1 MGRKKNDEIPKSDF
15 DVNESQDLLS
25 FDSEADLGECVASF
39 SFCNNA
45 DNYLCASSIGIDK
58 DESSVCVP
66 NNTTEIKNLEEGLLL
81 SATTNVSSD
90 NIEAINTSSS
100 NTNNDLFDN
109 RTIPIAN
116 GATPILDGELPDV
129 KRTYTLRAS
138 TVRKVN
144 ELKSIHP
151 DINACV
157 STIVDR
163 ALEHYYKHITE
174 EGGIQ

>member
-15 DVNESQDLLS
+15 DVKESQDLLS
-25 FDSEADLGECVASF
+25 FDSESDLGECVASF
-39 SFCNNA
+39 SFNTNSYN
-45 DNYLCASSIGIDK
+45 DLNTSSIDIVEEAIVIK
-58 DESSVCVP
+58 P
-66 NNTTEIKNLEEGLLL
+66 NTTEIKDAEGRLP
-81 SATTNVSSD
+81 SFQA
-90 NIEAINTSSS
+90 NITSS
-100 NTNNDLFDN
+100 NTKKSINISSSTTHEDLFDN

-116 GATPILDGELPDV
+116 GATPILDGETPDV

-163 ALEHYYKHITE
+163 ALEHYYKYITE

>member
-15 DVNESQDLLS
+15 EVKESQDLLS

-39 SFCNNA
+39 SFGSNT
-45 DNYLCASSIGIDK
+45 DNDLNTSSINISEEAISTKSNAAEITD
-58 DESSVCVP
+58 
-66 NNTTEIKNLEEGLLL
+66 TEK
-81 SATTNVSSD
+81 T
-90 NIEAINTSSS
+90 INTSSL
-100 NTNNDLFDN
+100 NLNEDLFDN

-116 GATPILDGELPDV
+116 GATPILNGETPDV

-138 TVRKVN
+138 TVRKIN
-144 ELKSIHP
+144 ELKGIHP

-163 ALEHYYKHITE
+163 ALEYYYKYITE
-174 EGGIQ
+174 EGGTQ

>member
-15 DVNESQDLLS
+15 EVKESQDLLS

-39 SFCNNA
+39 SFGANTYDDSN
-45 DNYLCASSIGIDK
+45 ASSINIA
-58 DESSVCVP
+58 
-66 NNTTEIKNLEEGLLL
+66 EEAI
-81 SATTNVSSD
+81 STKSNVAKIT
-90 NIEAINTSSS
+90 NIEKTINPSYL
-100 NTNNDLFDN
+100 NTNEDLFDN

-116 GATPILDGELPDV
+116 GATPILDGETPDV

-144 ELKSIHP
+144 ELKGIHP

-157 STIVDR
+157 STIVDK
-163 ALEHYYKHITE
+163 ALEYYYKYIIE
-174 EGGIQ
+174 EGGTQ

>member
-25 FDSEADLGECVASF
+25 FDSEADLGECVVSF
-39 SFCNNA
+39 GFNTNSDSDLNT
-45 DNYLCASSIGIDK
+45 SPIDIA
-58 DESSVCVP
+58 E
-66 NNTTEIKNLEEGLLL
+66 
-81 SATTNVSSD
+81 
-90 NIEAINTSSS
+90 EAILIKSNTIEINDTEKASPSFQPNATSS
-100 NTNNDLFDN
+100 NTKKSINSSSSSTHEDLFDN

-163 ALEHYYKHITE
+163 ALEHYYLYITK

>member
-15 DVNESQDLLS
+15 DANQSQDLLS
-25 FDSEADLGECVASF
+25 FDSEAYLGECVASF
-39 SFCNNA
+39 SFCDNA
-45 DNYLCASSIGIDK
+45 DNYLNTSSIGINK
-58 DESSVCVP
+58 EESSVCTP
-66 NNTTEIKNLEEGLLL
+66 NNTTKIKNSEEGLLPD
-81 SATTNVSSD
+81 TINVSSY

-100 NTNNDLFDN
+100 NNDLFDN

-116 GATPILDGELPDV
+116 GATPTLDGEIPDV

-138 TVRKVN
+138 TVRKLN
-144 ELKSIHP
+144 KLKSLHP

-157 STIVDR
+157 STIVDI
-163 ALEHYYKHITE
+163 ALDHYYKYITE

>member
-15 DVNESQDLLS
+15 EFTESQDLLS
-25 FDSEADLGECVASF
+25 FDSDADLGECVVAF
-39 SFCNNA
+39 NFC
-45 DNYLCASSIGIDK
+45 DNTDNDLNTSSIDV
-58 DESSVCVP
+58 DEEAILLKSS
-66 NNTTEIKNLEEGLLL
+66 TTEIKDTEKALPTFQNN
-81 SATTNVSSD
+81 T
-90 NIEAINTSSS
+90 TSSNGETVTNISS
-100 NTNNDLFDN
+100 NNKSKDLFDN

-116 GATPILDGELPDV
+116 GATPILDGETPDV

-163 ALEHYYKHITE
+163 ALEYYYKYITE
-174 EGGIQ
+174 EGGTQ

>member
-1 MGRKKNDEIPKSDF
+1 MGRKKNDDIPKSDF
-15 DVNESQDLLS
+15 EVTESQDLLS
-25 FDSEADLGECVASF
+25 FDSDADLGECVASF
-39 SFCNNA
+39 SFC
-45 DNYLCASSIGIDK
+45 DNTDNDLNASSIDV
-58 DESSVCVP
+58 DEEAIIKSR
-66 NNTTEIKNLEEGLLL
+66 TTEINDTEKVLPTFQNNIT
-81 SATTNVSSD
+81 SYNVKTAT
-90 NIEAINTSSS
+90 NIS
-100 NTNNDLFDN
+100 NNNNKSKDLFDN

-116 GATPILDGELPDV
+116 GATPILDGETPDI

-163 ALEHYYKHITE
+163 ALEHYYKYITE
-174 EGGIQ
+174 EGGTQ

>member
-15 DVNESQDLLS
+15 EVNESQDLLS
-25 FDSEADLGECVASF
+25 FDSDVDLGECVASF
-39 SFCNNA
+39 SFC
-45 DNYLCASSIGIDK
+45 DNTDNDLNTSSIDV
-58 DESSVCVP
+58 DEEATIKSS
-66 NNTTEIKNLEEGLLL
+66 TTEIKDTEKALPTFQNN
-81 SATTNVSSD
+81 T
-90 NIEAINTSSS
+90 TSSNVKTATNIS
-100 NTNNDLFDN
+100 NTNISKDLFDN

-116 GATPILDGELPDV
+116 GATPILDGETPDI

-144 ELKSIHP
+144 DLKSIHP

-163 ALEHYYKHITE
+163 ALEYYYKYITE
-174 EGGIQ
+174 EGGTQ

>member
-15 DVNESQDLLS
+15 EVKESQDLLS
-25 FDSEADLGECVASF
+25 FDSDTDLGQCVASF
-39 SFCNNA
+39 NFCNNA
-45 DNYLCASSIGIDK
+45 
-58 DESSVCVP
+58 
-66 NNTTEIKNLEEGLLL
+66 NNDL
-81 SATTNVSSD
+81 
-90 NIEAINTSSS
+90 NTSSIDGGEEAILIKSSASEISDTEKVLPSFQNNITSS
-100 NTNNDLFDN
+100 NVKTDTNISNNNKSKDLFDN

-116 GATPILDGELPDV
+116 GATPILDGETPDV

-163 ALEHYYKHITE
+163 ALEHYYKYIIE
-174 EGGIQ
+174 EGGTQ

>member
-1 MGRKKNDEIPKSDF
+1 MGKKKNDDIPKSDF
-15 DVNESQDLLS
+15 EVKESQDLLS
-25 FDSEADLGECVASF
+25 FDSATDLGECVAAF
-39 SFCNNA
+39 NFCDNTDNNL
-45 DNYLCASSIGIDK
+45 NTSSIDV
-58 DESSVCVP
+58 DEEEILLKSSTTEINDTEKALP
-66 NNTTEIKNLEEGLLL
+66 TFQNNTT
-81 SATTNVSSD
+81 
-90 NIEAINTSSS
+90 SS
-100 NTNNDLFDN
+100 NVKAATNISNNDNKSKDLFDN

-116 GATPILDGELPDV
+116 GATPILDGETPDV

-163 ALEHYYKHITE
+163 ALEHYYMYITE

>member
-15 DVNESQDLLS
+15 DVKESQDFLS

-39 SFCNNA
+39 SFGA
-45 DNYLCASSIGIDK
+45 
-58 DESSVCVP
+58 
-66 NNTTEIKNLEEGLLL
+66 NTYVE
-81 SATTNVSSD
+81 
-90 NIEAINTSSS
+90 EAIPTKSNAAEITDTEKAINKSSS
-100 NTNNDLFDN
+100 NAHEDLFDN

-116 GATPILDGELPDV
+116 GATPILDGETPDV

-144 ELKSIHP
+144 ELKGIHP
-151 DINACV
+151 DISACV

-163 ALEHYYKHITE
+163 AIEYYYKYITE
-174 EGGIQ
+174 EGGTQ

>member
-15 DVNESQDLLS
+15 EVTESQDLLS
-25 FDSEADLGECVASF
+25 FDSDTDLGQCVASF
-39 SFCNNA
+39 NFCNNT
-45 DNYLCASSIGIDK
+45 DNDLNTSSIDG
-58 DESSVCVP
+58 DEEAILLKSSTTEINDTEKALP
-66 NNTTEIKNLEEGLLL
+66 SFQNNTT
-81 SATTNVSSD
+81 
-90 NIEAINTSSS
+90 SS
-100 NTNNDLFDN
+100 NVKTTINISNNNKSKDLFDN

-116 GATPILDGELPDV
+116 GATPILDGETPDV

-163 ALEHYYKHITE
+163 ALEHYYKYITE
-174 EGGIQ
+174 EGGTQ

>member
-15 DVNESQDLLS
+15 EVKESQDLLS
-25 FDSEADLGECVASF
+25 FDSNAELGECVASF
-39 SFCNNA
+39 SFC
-45 DNYLCASSIGIDK
+45 DN
-58 DESSVCVP
+58 
-66 NNTTEIKNLEEGLLL
+66 T
-81 SATTNVSSD
+81 D
-90 NIEAINTSSS
+90 NDLNTSSIDVDEEAILLKSSASEISDTEKVLPSFQNNITSS
-100 NTNNDLFDN
+100 NVKTDTNISNNNKSKDLFDN

-116 GATPILDGELPDV
+116 GATPILDGETPDV

-163 ALEHYYKHITE
+163 ALEHYYKYIIE
-174 EGGIQ
+174 EGGTQ

>member
-15 DVNESQDLLS
+15 EVKESQDILS
-25 FDSEADLGECVASF
+25 FDSDADLGQCVASF
-39 SFCNNA
+39 NFCDNA
-45 DNYLCASSIGIDK
+45 DNDLNTSSINV
-58 DESSVCVP
+58 DEEALLIKSS
-66 NNTTEIKNLEEGLLL
+66 TTEINNTEKVLPTLQN
-81 SATTNVSSD
+81 
-90 NIEAINTSSS
+90 NITSSNVKTVTNIS
-100 NTNNDLFDN
+100 NTDKSKDLFDN

-116 GATPILDGELPDV
+116 GATPILDGETPDV

-151 DINACV
+151 DINVCV

-163 ALEHYYKHITE
+163 ALEHYYKYITE

>member
-1 MGRKKNDEIPKSDF
+1 MGRKKNDDIPKSDF
-15 DVNESQDLLS
+15 EVKESQDLLS
-25 FDSEADLGECVASF
+25 FDSDADLGECVASF
-39 SFCNNA
+39 SFCDNTDNDLNN
-45 DNYLCASSIGIDK
+45 SSINID
-58 DESSVCVP
+58 EEAIFIQS
-66 NNTTEIKNLEEGLLL
+66 NTTEINNTKKALPTFQNN
-81 SATTNVSSD
+81 T
-90 NIEAINTSSS
+90 TSSNDETVTNISS
-100 NTNNDLFDN
+100 NNKSKDLFDN

-116 GATPILDGELPDV
+116 GATPILDEETPDV

-163 ALEHYYKHITE
+163 AIEHYYKYITE

>member
-15 DVNESQDLLS
+15 DVKESQDLLS
-25 FDSEADLGECVASF
+25 FDSEADLGECVTSF
-39 SFCNNA
+39 SFNTSS
-45 DNYLCASSIGIDK
+45 DNDLNTSSIDITEEAILIK
-58 DESSVCVP
+58 P
-66 NNTTEIKNLEEGLLL
+66 NTTEIKDTEKAL
-81 SATTNVSSD
+81 SSFQNNT
-90 NIEAINTSSS
+90 TSSS
-100 NTNNDLFDN
+100 IKTAINISNNNNSQDLFDN

-116 GATPILDGELPDV
+116 GATPMLDGEIPDV

-138 TVRKVN
+138 TVRKLN

-163 ALEHYYKHITE
+163 ALDYYYKHIKE
-174 EGGIQ
+174 DGGIQ

>member
-15 DVNESQDLLS
+15 EVKESQDLLS
-25 FDSEADLGECVASF
+25 FDSDVDLGECVASF
-39 SFCNNA
+39 SFNTNSYN
-45 DNYLCASSIGIDK
+45 DLNTSSIGID
-58 DESSVCVP
+58 E
-66 NNTTEIKNLEEGLLL
+66 
-81 SATTNVSSD
+81 
-90 NIEAINTSSS
+90 EAILIKSSTAGIKDIEKALPTFQNNNTSSNVKTAINIS
-100 NTNNDLFDN
+100 NTNKSKDLFDN

-116 GATPILDGELPDV
+116 GATPILDGETPDV

-163 ALEHYYKHITE
+163 ALEHYYKYITE

>member
-15 DVNESQDLLS
+15 EVTESQDLLS
-25 FDSEADLGECVASF
+25 FDSDADLGEYVASF
-39 SFCNNA
+39 SFC
-45 DNYLCASSIGIDK
+45 DNTDNDLNASSIDV
-58 DESSVCVP
+58 DEEAILIKSSTTEINDTEKVLP
-66 NNTTEIKNLEEGLLL
+66 TFQNNTT
-81 SATTNVSSD
+81 SS
-90 NIEAINTSSS
+90 NGKTAINISKSQ
-100 NTNNDLFDN
+100 DLFDN

-116 GATPILDGELPDV
+116 GATPILDGETPDV

-144 ELKSIHP
+144 ELKSIHH

-163 ALEHYYKHITE
+163 ALEHYYKYITE
-174 EGGIQ
+174 EGGTQ

>member
-15 DVNESQDLLS
+15 DVKESQDLLS
-25 FDSEADLGECVASF
+25 FDNNADLGECVATF
-39 SFCNNA
+39 NFCDNTNN
-45 DNYLCASSIGIDK
+45 DLNTSSIDINEK
-58 DESSVCVP
+58 AISIKSSTTEINDTEKALP
-66 NNTTEIKNLEEGLLL
+66 TFQNNTT
-81 SATTNVSSD
+81 SS
-90 NIEAINTSSS
+90 NGETAINIS
-100 NTNNDLFDN
+100 NTNKSKDLFDN

-116 GATPILDGELPDV
+116 GATPILDGETPDV

-163 ALEHYYKHITE
+163 ALEHYYKYITE
-174 EGGIQ
+174 EDGIQ

>member
-15 DVNESQDLLS
+15 EVNESQDLLS
-25 FDSEADLGECVASF
+25 FDSDVDLGECVASF
-39 SFCNNA
+39 SFC
-45 DNYLCASSIGIDK
+45 DNTDDDLNTSFIDIDEEAILIQSS
-58 DESSVCVP
+58 SSEISDTEKVLP
-66 NNTTEIKNLEEGLLL
+66 SFQNNTT
-81 SATTNVSSD
+81 
-90 NIEAINTSSS
+90 SS
-100 NTNNDLFDN
+100 NVKTATNISSNNKSKDLFDN

-116 GATPILDGELPDV
+116 GTTPILDGETPDV

-163 ALEHYYKHITE
+163 ALEYYYKYITE
-174 EGGIQ
+174 EGGTQ

>member
-15 DVNESQDLLS
+15 EVTESQDLLS
-25 FDSEADLGECVASF
+25 FDSDADLRKCVAAF
-39 SFCNNA
+39 NFC
-45 DNYLCASSIGIDK
+45 DNTDNDLNTSSIDV
-58 DESSVCVP
+58 DEEAILLKSS
-66 NNTTEIKNLEEGLLL
+66 TTEIKDTEKALPTFQNN
-81 SATTNVSSD
+81 T
-90 NIEAINTSSS
+90 TSSNVKTATNIS
-100 NTNNDLFDN
+100 NNNKSKDLFDN

-116 GATPILDGELPDV
+116 GATPILDGETPDV

-163 ALEHYYKHITE
+163 ALEHYYKYITE

>member
-15 DVNESQDLLS
+15 EVKESQDLLS
-25 FDSEADLGECVASF
+25 FDSDADLGECVVAF
-39 SFCNNA
+39 NFC
-45 DNYLCASSIGIDK
+45 DNTDNDLNTSSINVDEEAISIKSSTTGINNTEK
-58 DESSVCVP
+58 ALLTFE
-66 NNTTEIKNLEEGLLL
+66 NNTT
-81 SATTNVSSD
+81 
-90 NIEAINTSSS
+90 SS
-100 NTNNDLFDN
+100 NIAISNNNKSKDLFDN

-116 GATPILDGELPDV
+116 GATPILDGETPDV
-129 KRTYTLRAS
+129 KRTYTLRSS

-163 ALEHYYKHITE
+163 ALEHYYKYITE
-174 EGGIQ
+174 EGGTQ

>member
-15 DVNESQDLLS
+15 DVKESQDLLS
-25 FDSEADLGECVASF
+25 FDSDADLGKCVAAF
-39 SFCNNA
+39 NFCANA
-45 DNYLCASSIGIDK
+45 DNNLNTSSIDGGEEAILIK
-58 DESSVCVP
+58 SSASEISDTEKVLP
-66 NNTTEIKNLEEGLLL
+66 SFQNNTTSSNIK
-81 SATTNVSSD
+81 T
-90 NIEAINTSSS
+90 AINIS
-100 NTNNDLFDN
+100 NTNKSKDLFDN

-116 GATPILDGELPDV
+116 GATPILDGETPDV

-157 STIVDR
+157 STIVDM
-163 ALEHYYKHITE
+163 ALEHYYKYIIE
-174 EGGIQ
+174 EGGTQ

>member
-1 MGRKKNDEIPKSDF
+1 MGRKKNDKIPKSDF
-15 DVNESQDLLS
+15 EVTESQDLLS
-25 FDSEADLGECVASF
+25 FDSDADLRKCVAAF
-39 SFCNNA
+39 NFC
-45 DNYLCASSIGIDK
+45 DNTDNDLNTSSIDV
-58 DESSVCVP
+58 DEEAILLKSS
-66 NNTTEIKNLEEGLLL
+66 TTEIKDTEKALPTFQNN
-81 SATTNVSSD
+81 T
-90 NIEAINTSSS
+90 TSSNVKTATNIS
-100 NTNNDLFDN
+100 NNNKSKDLFDN
-109 RTIPIAN
+109 RTIPIVN
-116 GATPILDGELPDV
+116 GATPILDGETPDV

-163 ALEHYYKHITE
+163 ALEHYYKYITE

>member
-15 DVNESQDLLS
+15 EVKELQDLLS
-25 FDSEADLGECVASF
+25 FDSDADLGECVATF
-39 SFCNNA
+39 SFCDNANN
-45 DNYLCASSIGIDK
+45 DLNTSSIDV
-58 DESSVCVP
+58 DEESILIKSSTTEINDTEKALSTFQ
-66 NNTTEIKNLEEGLLL
+66 NNTT
-81 SATTNVSSD
+81 
-90 NIEAINTSSS
+90 SS
-100 NTNNDLFDN
+100 NIAMSNNNKSKDLFDN

-116 GATPILDGELPDV
+116 GATPTLDGETPDV

-163 ALEHYYKHITE
+163 ALEHYYKYITE
-174 EGGIQ
+174 KGGTQ

>member
-1 MGRKKNDEIPKSDF
+1 MGKKKNDEIPKSDF
-15 DVNESQDLLS
+15 DVKESQDLLS

-39 SFCNNA
+39 SFCDNANSNSNTSSFNA
-45 DNYLCASSIGIDK
+45 DEEAKLIK
-58 DESSVCVP
+58 T
-66 NNTTEIKNLEEGLLL
+66 NTTEIKNTEKRFFSSE
-81 SATTNVSSD
+81 TNS
-90 NIEAINTSSS
+90 ISS
-100 NTNNDLFDN
+100 NTETAIAISNNTESQNLFDN

-116 GATPILDGELPDV
+116 GATPILDGETPDV

-144 ELKSIHP
+144 ELKGIHP

-163 ALEHYYKHITE
+163 ALERYYKYITE
-174 EGGIQ
+174 EGGTQ

>member
-15 DVNESQDLLS
+15 EVNESQDLLS
-25 FDSEADLGECVASF
+25 FDSDTDLGQCVASF
-39 SFCNNA
+39 SFCNNT
-45 DNYLCASSIGIDK
+45 DNDLNASSIDV
-58 DESSVCVP
+58 DEEAIIKSSTTEINNIEKTLP
-66 NNTTEIKNLEEGLLL
+66 TFQNNTT
-81 SATTNVSSD
+81 
-90 NIEAINTSSS
+90 SS
-100 NTNNDLFDN
+100 NVKAATNISNNDNKSKDLFDN

-116 GATPILDGELPDV
+116 GATPILDGETPDV

-163 ALEHYYKHITE
+163 ALEHYYKYITE

>member
-15 DVNESQDLLS
+15 EVKESQDLLS
-25 FDSEADLGECVASF
+25 FDSDADLGKCVATF
-39 SFCNNA
+39 NFC
-45 DNYLCASSIGIDK
+45 DNTDNDLNTSTNIK
-58 DESSVCVP
+58 TTVTMP
-66 NNTTEIKNLEEGLLL
+66 NNNK
-81 SATTNVSSD
+81 SK
-90 NIEAINTSSS
+90 
-100 NTNNDLFDN
+100 DLFDN

-116 GATPILDGELPDV
+116 GATPILDGETPDV

-138 TVRKVN
+138 TVRKIN

-163 ALEHYYKHITE
+163 ALEYYYKYITE
-174 EGGIQ
+174 EGGTQ

>member
-15 DVNESQDLLS
+15 EVTESQDLLS
-25 FDSEADLGECVASF
+25 FDSNANLGECVASF
-39 SFCNNA
+39 SFCDNTDDDLNTSFIDIDEEAILIQSSTTDINNIEKA
-45 DNYLCASSIGIDK
+45 L
-58 DESSVCVP
+58 P
-66 NNTTEIKNLEEGLLL
+66 TFQNNTT
-81 SATTNVSSD
+81 
-90 NIEAINTSSS
+90 SS
-100 NTNNDLFDN
+100 NVKTVTKISSNNKSKDIFDN

-116 GATPILDGELPDV
+116 GATPILDGETPDV

-144 ELKSIHP
+144 ELKSIHH

-163 ALEHYYKHITE
+163 ALEHYYKYITE
-174 EGGIQ
+174 EGGTQ

>member
-15 DVNESQDLLS
+15 DVKESQDLLC
-25 FDSEADLGECVASF
+25 FDSEVDLGECVASF
-39 SFCNNA
+39 SFCDNA
-45 DNYLCASSIGIDK
+45 DNNSNTSSSNA
-58 DESSVCVP
+58 DEEAELIKT
-66 NNTTEIKNLEEGLLL
+66 NTTEIKNTEKRFF
-81 SATTNVSSD
+81 SS
-90 NIEAINTSSS
+90 EANSISS
-100 NTNNDLFDN
+100 NTEAAITMSNNNKSKDLFDN

-116 GATPILDGELPDV
+116 GATPILDGEIPDV

-144 ELKSIHP
+144 ELKGIHP

-163 ALEHYYKHITE
+163 ALEHYYKYITE
-174 EGGIQ
+174 KGGIQ

>member
-15 DVNESQDLLS
+15 EVKESQDLLS
-25 FDSEADLGECVASF
+25 FDSDADLGECVAAF
-39 SFCNNA
+39 NFC
-45 DNYLCASSIGIDK
+45 DNTDNDLNTSSIDGDEKAIIK
-58 DESSVCVP
+58 DTEKVLP
-66 NNTTEIKNLEEGLLL
+66 TFQNNTTSSNIK
-81 SATTNVSSD
+81 T
-90 NIEAINTSSS
+90 AINIS
-100 NTNNDLFDN
+100 NTNKSKDLFDN

-116 GATPILDGELPDV
+116 GATPILDGETPDV

-163 ALEHYYKHITE
+163 ALEHYYKYITE

>member
-15 DVNESQDLLS
+15 EVKESQDLLS
-25 FDSEADLGECVASF
+25 FDSDADLGECVASF
-39 SFCNNA
+39 SFC
-45 DNYLCASSIGIDK
+45 DNTDNDLNASSIDIGEEAILLK
-58 DESSVCVP
+58 S
-66 NNTTEIKNLEEGLLL
+66 NTTEINDTEKAL
-81 SATTNVSSD
+81 SSLQNNITSSNVKTTTN
-90 NIEAINTSSS
+90 IS
-100 NTNNDLFDN
+100 NNNKSKDLFDN

-116 GATPILDGELPDV
+116 GATPILDGETPDV

-163 ALEHYYKHITE
+163 ALEHYYKYITE
-174 EGGIQ
+174 DGGAQ

>member
-15 DVNESQDLLS
+15 DVKESQDLLS
-25 FDSEADLGECVASF
+25 FDSDADLGECVASF
-39 SFCNNA
+39 SFC
-45 DNYLCASSIGIDK
+45 DNTDNDLNASSIDV
-58 DESSVCVP
+58 DEEAIIKSRTTEINDTEKAFP
-66 NNTTEIKNLEEGLLL
+66 TFQNNTTSSNI
-81 SATTNVSSD
+81 AT
-90 NIEAINTSSS
+90 S
-100 NTNNDLFDN
+100 NTNKSKDLFDN

-116 GATPILDGELPDV
+116 GATPILDGETPDV

-163 ALEHYYKHITE
+163 ALEHYYKYIIE
-174 EGGIQ
+174 EGGTQ

>member
-15 DVNESQDLLS
+15 DVKESQDLLS
-25 FDSEADLGECVASF
+25 FDSDADLGECVASF
-39 SFCNNA
+39 SFC
-45 DNYLCASSIGIDK
+45 DNTDNDLNTSSIDV
-58 DESSVCVP
+58 DEEAILLKSSTTEINDIEKVLP
-66 NNTTEIKNLEEGLLL
+66 SFQNNTT
-81 SATTNVSSD
+81 
-90 NIEAINTSSS
+90 SS
-100 NTNNDLFDN
+100 NVKTATNISNNNKSKDLFDN
-109 RTIPIAN
+109 RTISVAN
-116 GATPILDGELPDV
+116 GAAPILDGETPDV

-163 ALEHYYKHITE
+163 ALDHYYKYITE

>member
-1 MGRKKNDEIPKSDF
+1 MGKKKNDEIPKSDF
-15 DVNESQDLLS
+15 EVKESQDLLS
-25 FDSEADLGECVASF
+25 FDSDADLGECVASF
-39 SFCNNA
+39 NFC
-45 DNYLCASSIGIDK
+45 DNTDNDLNTSSIDIDK
-58 DESSVCVP
+58 EAILIKS
-66 NNTTEIKNLEEGLLL
+66 NTTEINDTEKALPSFQNN
-81 SATTNVSSD
+81 TTSSNVKT
-90 NIEAINTSSS
+90 AINIS
-100 NTNNDLFDN
+100 NNNKSKDLFDN

-116 GATPILDGELPDV
+116 GATPILDGETPDV

-163 ALEHYYKHITE
+163 ALEHYYKYITE
-174 EGGIQ
+174 EGVIQ

>member
-15 DVNESQDLLS
+15 EVKESQDLLS
-25 FDSEADLGECVASF
+25 FDSDTDLGECVASF
-39 SFCNNA
+39 SFC
-45 DNYLCASSIGIDK
+45 DNTDNDLNTFSIDIDEEAILLKSS
-58 DESSVCVP
+58 
-66 NNTTEIKNLEEGLLL
+66 TTEINDTEKASPSLQNNIT
-81 SATTNVSSD
+81 SSNVKTTTN
-90 NIEAINTSSS
+90 IS
-100 NTNNDLFDN
+100 NNNKSKDLFDN

-116 GATPILDGELPDV
+116 GATPILDGETPDV

-151 DINACV
+151 DINVCV

-163 ALEHYYKHITE
+163 ALEHYYKYITE